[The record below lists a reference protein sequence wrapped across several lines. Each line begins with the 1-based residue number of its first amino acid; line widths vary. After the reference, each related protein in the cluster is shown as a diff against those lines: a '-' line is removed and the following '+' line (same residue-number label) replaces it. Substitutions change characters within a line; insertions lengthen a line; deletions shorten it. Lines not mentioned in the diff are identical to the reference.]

1 MRAGS
6 TPAARIGERETV
18 DNTAG
23 PGCTHTH
30 ARQPEYAGKH
40 NLGTETIHDSQT
52 GSIISSVHGVLCN
65 ITSQDKPSHGM
76 RLKVT
81 GRFPHKALPKVE
93 TMPPKPDPL
102 QITPRKKDR
111 CQGRLYGQ

>member
-23 PGCTHTH
+23 PGLHTH

-40 NLGTETIHDSQT
+40 NLGTETLHDSQT
-52 GSIISSVHGVLCN
+52 GSIISSVHGVLPKTDQATECGSSRGTPLRN
-65 ITSQDKPSHGM
+65 NVAPEPRS
-76 RLKVT
+76 RLRSKEF
-81 GRFPHKALPKVE
+81 GLRAS
-93 TMPPKPDPL
+93 
-102 QITPRKKDR
+102 
-111 CQGRLYGQ
+111 